1 MNICN
6 KGVNMQNNV
15 IQFEQK
21 PSLFLESEF
30 LRARDIAKIFSVS
43 PATVTGWIKN
53 KYLKVYKIGKT
64 KLFKKEEVL
73 NLPSVLGS

>member
-1 MNICN
+1 MH
-6 KGVNMQNNV
+6 NNV

-21 PSLFLESEF
+21 PSLLLESEF
-30 LRARDIAKIFSVS
+30 IRAKDIAKIFSVS
-43 PATVTGWIKN
+43 PATVSGWIRG

-73 NLPSVLGS
+73 NLPSLLGS